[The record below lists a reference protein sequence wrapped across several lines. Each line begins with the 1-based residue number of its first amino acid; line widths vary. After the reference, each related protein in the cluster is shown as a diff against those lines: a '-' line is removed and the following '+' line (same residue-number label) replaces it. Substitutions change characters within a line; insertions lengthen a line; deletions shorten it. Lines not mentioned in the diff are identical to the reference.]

1 MGQAMSAFGPL
12 MQTEELSVGH
22 GRTLLV
28 SNINMELP
36 AGSLTALLGIN
47 GIGKSTL
54 LRTLA
59 GLHLPLKGRVLV
71 EGENVHELS
80 AMERA
85 RRIAVV
91 LTGRPRTGMLDVET
105 LVALGRQ
112 PWTDRWGRTTAAD
125 REAVEQALE
134 RSGAMHLRDRQ
145 VATCSDGEV
154 QKVLIAR
161 ALAQATPVLLL
172 DEPTAFLDLPN
183 RADIVRVLRSIAHG
197 SNKAVFFSTHDLQLA
212 LDLSDRVV
220 LMRSGE
226 GLWQGTSAEAMH
238 SGELGRAFSG
248 SGVSIDPLT
257 GTHRFLP

>member
-1 MGQAMSAFGPL
+1 MGAAIMKATDLLQAEG
-12 MQTEELSVGH
+12 LSVGH
-22 GRTLLV
+22 GRKPLMEGIRL
-28 SNINMELP
+28 ELP
-36 AGSLTALLGIN
+36 AGSLTALIGIN
-47 GIGKSTL
+47 GVGKSTL

-59 GLHLPLKGRVLV
+59 GLHPPLSGEVLTD
-71 EGENVHELS
+71 GMNVHAIS

-91 LTGRPRTGMLDVET
+91 LTGRPQAGMLDAET
-105 LVALGRQ
+105 LVGLGRQ

-125 REAVEQALE
+125 QEAVESAL
-134 RSGAMHLRDRQ
+134 RRAGALALRHRQ
-145 VATCSDGEV
+145 VQAFSDGEC

-183 RADIVRVLRSIAHG
+183 RAEIVRMLLSIAHDEG
-197 SNKAVFFSTHDLQLA
+197 KAVLFSTHDLQLA
-212 LDLSDRVV
+212 LDLCDRVI

-226 GLWQGTSAEAMH
+226 GLWQGTPREALV
-238 SGELGRAFSG
+238 SGELERAFSS
-248 SGVSIDPLT
+248 SGVRFDPRN

>member
-1 MGQAMSAFGPL
+1 MTDTSLLRAEDL
-12 MQTEELSVGH
+12 TVGY
-22 GRTLLV
+22 GRTPLLEG
-28 SNINMELP
+28 IRLDLP
-36 AGSLTALLGIN
+36 SGSLTALIGIN

-59 GLHLPLKGRVLV
+59 GLHPPMVGEVLLD
-71 EGENVHELS
+71 GTNVHTMS

-91 LTGRPRTGMLDVET
+91 LTGRPQVGMLDVET
-105 LVALGRQ
+105 LVGLGRQ

-125 REAVEQALE
+125 KEAVESALE
-134 RSGAMHLRDRQ
+134 RSGAIALRHRE
-145 VATCSDGEV
+145 VIACSDGEC

-161 ALAQATPVLLL
+161 AMAQATPVLLL

-183 RADIVRVLRSIAHG
+183 RAEIVRMLRSIAHG
-197 SNKAVFFSTHDLQLA
+197 EGKAVLFSTHDIQLA
-212 LDLSDRVV
+212 LDLCDRVI

-226 GLWQGTSAEAMH
+226 GLWQGTPRESLV
-238 SGELGRAFSG
+238 SGELERAFSS
-248 SGVSIDPLT
+248 SGVRFDPGN

>member
-1 MGQAMSAFGPL
+1 MTASTPL
-12 MQTEELSVGH
+12 IHTVKLSIGH
-22 GRTLLV
+22 GGRSLV
-28 SNINMELP
+28 RNIDMELP

-54 LRTLA
+54 LRTIA
-59 GLHLPLKGRVLV
+59 GLQLPLEGEVLV
-71 EGENVHELS
+71 SGESVHSIS
-80 AMERA
+80 ATERA

-105 LVALGRQ
+105 LVTLGRQ
-112 PWTDRWGRTTAAD
+112 PWTDRWGRITNAD
-125 REAVEQALE
+125 RDAVEQALE
-134 RSGAMHLRDRQ
+134 QAGATHLRDRQ

-161 ALAQATPVLLL
+161 ALAQTTPVLLL

-183 RADIVRVLRSIAHG
+183 RAEIVRVLRSIAQAG
-197 SNKAVFFSTHDLQLA
+197 NKAVFFSTHDLQLA

-226 GLWQGTSAEAMH
+226 GLWQGTPREAMH
-238 SGELGRAFSG
+238 SGELAKAFSG

>member
-1 MGQAMSAFGPL
+1 MGQAMSKSAAL
-12 MQTEELSVGH
+12 MLTEELSLGH
-22 GRTLLV
+22 GTKLLM
-28 SNINMELP
+28 SGINLELP

-59 GLHLPLKGRVLV
+59 GLHLPLKGTVLV
-71 EGENVHELS
+71 EGENVHALS
-80 AMERA
+80 ATERA

-91 LTGRPRTGMLDVET
+91 LTGRPRTGMLNVET
-105 LVALGRQ
+105 LVTLGRQ
-112 PWTDRWGRTTAAD
+112 PWTDRWGRATTAD
-125 REAVEQALE
+125 QEAVEQALE
-134 RSGAMHLRDRQ
+134 QAGAMHLRHRQ

-183 RADIVRVLRSIAHG
+183 RADIVRVLRTIAHG

-226 GLWQGTSAEAMH
+226 GLWQGTAAEAMN
-238 SGELGRAFSG
+238 SGELSRAFSG